1 MMSRFE
7 IVLVGGFELSVIQ
20 GGDASITATVM
31 PTARSAGR
39 RSSS

>member
-1 MMSRFE
+1 MSRFE

-31 PTARSAGR
+31 PTAHSARHR
-39 RSSS
+39 RNTR